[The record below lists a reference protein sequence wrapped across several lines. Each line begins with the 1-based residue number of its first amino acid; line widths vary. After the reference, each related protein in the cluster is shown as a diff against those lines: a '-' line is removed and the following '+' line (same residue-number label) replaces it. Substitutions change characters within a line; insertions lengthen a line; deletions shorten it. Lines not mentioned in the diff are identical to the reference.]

1 MYRFIGLNL
10 GMVMHLSMS
19 SRRMGRRILTET
31 NIFCQK
37 SSPGHYFLVRIPWV
51 YINWGKIISDMYFPF
66 VRLPPPLGMGLGCF
80 IRIEV
85 VGQVSYV
92 RILGLPALPPPD

>member
-1 MYRFIGLNL
+1 
-10 GMVMHLSMS
+10 MS
-19 SRRMGRRILTET
+19 S
-31 NIFCQK
+31 IFVHIF
-37 SSPGHYFLVRIPWV
+37 S
-51 YINWGKIISDMYFPF
+51 SDMYFPF

-92 RILGLPALPPPD
+92 RILGLPALPRYEE

>member
-1 MYRFIGLNL
+1 
-10 GMVMHLSMS
+10 MS
-19 SRRMGRRILTET
+19 S
-31 NIFCQK
+31 IFV
-37 SSPGHYFLVRIPWV
+37 HIF
-51 YINWGKIISDMYFPF
+51 ISDMYFPF

-92 RILGLPALPPPD
+92 RILGLPALPRSRLTLIGALNYEE